1 MLEVENVNVFY
12 GGVQALRGVS
22 IMLESREIVTILGAN
37 GSGKST
43 LLKTISGVLH
53 PKDGNIYFEGKNISR
68 LPSYKVTG
76 LGISQVPEGK
86 MIFGPLSVLD
96 NLILGSYTRNRRKEK
111 AEIKNDLDLIYALF
125 PNLKEK
131 EKDKAQTLSGG
142 QQQMLALGRA
152 LMSRPKILMTDEP
165 SLGLAPLLV
174 NEIITTI
181 FRLNKMGLTILLVEQ
196 RATLALKFS
205 NRAYI
210 FENGIVKYSGMS
222 ADFLKNEEIRRAY
235 LGG

>member
-1 MLEVENVNVFY
+1 MLEVENINVFY
-12 GGVQALRGVS
+12 GGVHVLREVS
-22 IMLESREIVTILGAN
+22 IRLEPCEIVTILGAN

-53 PKDGNIYFEGKNISR
+53 PKDGNIYFEGNNISR

-96 NLILGSYTRNRRKEK
+96 NLILGSYTRDRKKEK
-111 AEIKNDLDLIYALF
+111 AEIKNDLDLVYALF

-142 QQQMLALGRA
+142 QQQMLAIGRA

-174 NEIITTI
+174 DEIITAI
-181 FRLNKMGLTILLVEQ
+181 LRLNKMGLAILLVEQ
-196 RATLALKFS
+196 RATLALKSS

-222 ADFLKNEEIRRAY
+222 TDFLKNEEVRRAY
-235 LGG
+235 IGA